1 MGADRDAGSSNQS
14 HLVPDP
20 QNLFPILSAPTVV
33 EVSKLT
39 AEAIERWGMRDVD
52 YVVFEPFRDTLRV
65 RPAAL
70 EDQVKYELE
79 SGLGRVTYSFGEFL
93 DEFHDAP
100 NSPAPTFDR
109 LAQFKRDYRKL
120 TAEQRR
126 AFRAA
131 AKKMIAPLSSTPPGE
146 PGRALVRDVPGHPGY
161 LELYIDRNTRAVYTF
176 GQAVRR
182 GQPHIIWCRIGGEEA
197 LDKHTAVHPAINPPG

>member
-100 NSPAPTFDR
+100 NNPAPTFDR

-131 AKKMIAPLSSTPPGE
+131 AKKMIAPLSTHAAGRTGPGAGA
-146 PGRALVRDVPGHPGY
+146 GRAGPSRLPRALHRPQHARRVHVRAGSPERPAAHHLVSH
-161 LELYIDRNTRAVYTF
+161 
-176 GQAVRR
+176 RR
-182 GQPHIIWCRIGGEEA
+182 
-197 LDKHTAVHPAINPPG
+197 